1 MKTKSYILDS
11 HMSVAATG
19 KREAL
24 VLDAGATV
32 ELPLEVARMVDSGE
46 LTLDNGVFFA
56 RQLETI
62 RATAFEVEYPELKA
76 RKVFPVTAE
85 AGAGA
90 RTFTYRTYGQSGKAK
105 IINGK
110 ANDLPRAD
118 IDGKENTI
126 KIVTLGIEYG
136 YDLDEIDHAQK
147 AGVNLDQRRANA
159 AQRGSELT
167 INELAFYGDAATGI
181 QGFFTVADI
190 PVGTPVGITG
200 TIASD
205 SEFYGDWTN
214 AAITPE
220 QILQDLNR
228 MFSYVWTTTNMVER
242 ANKLCVP
249 VAVYNTFFNTPRSQ
263 NAASDTNI
271 ATYLVKNSQFLTST
285 DDIVPLN
292 ECSVPAGATG
302 NASFDGVDCA
312 FVFNDSAEK
321 LQLHVPMELTYAAAQ
336 PRGLEVSVPGRSKC
350 GGISYYKPKS
360 ALIVPMV

>member
-1 MKTKSYILDS
+1 MKTKSYIIDS
-11 HMSVAATG
+11 AMKLAATA
-19 KREAL
+19 KLEAE
-24 VLDAGATV
+24 VINAGQSV
-32 ELPLEVARMVDSGE
+32 ELPLEVARLVDSGE

-62 RATAFEVEYPELKA
+62 RAQAFEVEYPELKA
-76 RKVFPVTAE
+76 RQVFPVTAE

-110 ANDLPRAD
+110 ASDLPRAD

-167 INELAFYGDAATGI
+167 VNDLAFYGDAPTGI
-181 QGFFTVADI
+181 IGFFSSGTGI
-190 PVGTPVGITG
+190 PNLTSSAFT
-200 TIASD
+200 
-205 SEFYGDWTN
+205 GDWADPAT
-214 AAITPE
+214 AAEDIVKD
-220 QILQDLNR
+220 INL
-228 MFSYVWTTTNMVER
+228 MFSTVWTATNMVER

-249 VAVYNTFFNTPRSQ
+249 VSVYNVLFDTAR
-263 NAASDTNI
+263 NAQSASDTTI
-271 ATYLVKNSQFLTST
+271 ASFIVKNSQFMTST

-292 ECSVPAGATG
+292 ECSVPAGFENADYAG
-302 NASFDGVDCA
+302 NEVA
-312 FVFNDSAEK
+312 FVYNDSADK
-321 LQLHVPMELTYAAAQ
+321 IQLHVPMELTYAAAQ
-336 PRGLEVSVPGRSKC
+336 PRGLEVSVPGRTKC
-350 GGISYYKPKS
+350 GGLTIYKPLS
-360 ALIVPMV
+360 ALCAVVG